1 MENSTNT
8 TDFPPESL
16 SNLNNYATKSDLPLI
31 IASDTNS
38 YSVIWGNKKTDL
50 RGETPLIH

>member
-16 SNLNNYATKSDLPLI
+16 SNLNNYTTKSDLPLMRPTSK
-31 IASDTNS
+31 AT
-38 YSVIWGNKKTDL
+38 YL
-50 RGETPLIH
+50 RCKQPQHNQGK